1 MYKKAFK
8 AALPSSLPIC
18 LGFLF
23 VAMSYGFLMRTKGFP
38 AIYPI
43 AMSAL
48 IYAGSM
54 EFVTI
59 ELLLSSFSPLHAFLL
74 TLAVNARHIFYGISM
89 LEKYKGVG
97 AKKFYLIFGMCDE
110 TFAINSGVTPPEDVD
125 RGLFMFFVT
134 LLNHIYW
141 VSGAAIGALLGGLV
155 NFEIKGI
162 DFLMT
167 ALFVVMFVGKLEEKK
182 NILPAVAG
190 VICTLVCLLI
200 FGADNFMIPSMITI
214 TAFLALAK
222 NTKFMKKE
230 ADKNDDVGN

>member
-1 MYKKAFK
+1 MYKKALK

-38 AIYPI
+38 AVYPI
-43 AMSAL
+43 VMSAL

-59 ELLLSSFSPLHAFLL
+59 ELLLSSFAPLHAFLL

-89 LEKYKGVG
+89 LEKYKGTG

-125 RGLFMFFVT
+125 SGLFMFFVT

-182 NILPAVAG
+182 NILPAMIG
-190 VICTLVCLLI
+190 VVCTLVCLFA
-200 FGADNFMIPSMITI
+200 FGADNFMIPSMIAVTVI
-214 TAFLALAK
+214 FALAR
-222 NTKFMKKE
+222 NTKFMKTE
-230 ADKNDDVGN
+230 DEENDNDGN